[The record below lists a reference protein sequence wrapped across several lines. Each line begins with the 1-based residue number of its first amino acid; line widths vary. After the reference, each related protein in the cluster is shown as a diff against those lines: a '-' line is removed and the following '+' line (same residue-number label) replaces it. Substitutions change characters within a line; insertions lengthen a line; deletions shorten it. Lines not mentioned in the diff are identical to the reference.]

1 MAEAIF
7 TYRDINTIIQCNL
20 NDKMK
25 DIIDKFLL
33 KITEK
38 GDNFFYLYNGTEINK
53 ELSYNEQANNLDKSR
68 NKMNII
74 VTMIEENINEEKE
87 IISKDIIC
95 PKCKENI
102 LLDIKNYKINLN
114 SCKKKHSFND
124 ILLNKFEET
133 QKIDIS
139 KIICDICNLKNKN
152 TTFNNEF
159 YICSTCN
166 KNLCPICKSNHDKNH
181 KTINYDD
188 KNYICKKHNDSFNT
202 YCKICNE
209 NICITCEKEHSDHYI
224 IDFRKI
230 FINKE
235 ELVKSLE
242 DLKNKIDEFK
252 YKINIIKDILDN
264 MINKL
269 ETYFIVNQNIIDN
282 YNIKK
287 RNYHKLQNLRNLKR
301 IMIK

>member
-7 TYRDINTIIQCNL
+7 TFRDINTIIQCDL

-102 LLDIKNYKINLN
+102 L
-114 SCKKKHSFND
+114 
-124 ILLNKFEET
+124 
-133 QKIDIS
+133 
-139 KIICDICNLKNKN
+139 
-152 TTFNNEF
+152 
-159 YICSTCN
+159 
-166 KNLCPICKSNHDKNH
+166 
-181 KTINYDD
+181 
-188 KNYICKKHNDSFNT
+188 
-202 YCKICNE
+202 
-209 NICITCEKEHSDHYI
+209 
-224 IDFRKI
+224 
-230 FINKE
+230 
-235 ELVKSLE
+235 
-242 DLKNKIDEFK
+242 
-252 YKINIIKDILDN
+252 
-264 MINKL
+264 
-269 ETYFIVNQNIIDN
+269 
-282 YNIKK
+282 
-287 RNYHKLQNLRNLKR
+287 
-301 IMIK
+301 